1 MSIEVFGIVYKA
13 TNLINGK
20 IYIGQTA
27 QTLSKRRKAHENLA
41 GKSTAYFHRA
51 LAKYGFENFHWEMV
65 EACQSKDHRFERE
78 IFWIE
83 HFACMAPL
91 GYNSAEGGKGGA
103 YLETHKQR
111 ISLAMSG
118 RKLSAET
125 RQKLSAAHKGKKLSL
140 DHIAALRSK
149 IGEKNHFFGRAHSEE
164 TRKRIGEKS
173 KGRNWATGMNAGSWA
188 DADRALILE
197 CYFRKMSNKDMIA
210 SHLERTGRK
219 IGIKALMRVFRELG
233 LHISE
238 TRGRR
243 GLIER
248 HAFIESNSIEVFY
261 ERLRSFTLVDDSES
275 VPCSLLTS
283 SSTSL
288 HPL

>member
-1 MSIEVFGIVYKA
+1 MSDAAYGIVYKV
-13 TNLINGK
+13 TNLIDGK
-20 IYIGQTA
+20 IYVGQTV
-27 QTLSKRRKAHENLA
+27 QTLWRRRRAHENVVA
-41 GKSTAYFHRA
+41 QSTAYFHRA
-51 LAKYGFENFHWEMV
+51 LKKHGFENFLWEEV
-65 EACQSKDHRFERE
+65 ETCYSKEQLFARE

-83 HFACMAPL
+83 HFQCMAPA

-103 YLETHKQR
+103 YLESHKQR
-111 ISLAMSG
+111 IAEAMRNRIVSPQT
-118 RKLSAET
+118 RAKLSAIQ
-125 RQKLSAAHKGKKLSL
+125 RGKKLSET
-140 DHIAALRSK
+140 HIDVLRSK

-173 KGRNWATGMNAGSWA
+173 KGRNWATGDKAGSWA
-188 DADRALILE
+188 DADRSVILE
-197 CYFRKMSNKDMIA
+197 CYFQKMSNKDMIA
-210 SHLERTGRK
+210 AHLERTGRK

-248 HAFIESNSIEVFY
+248 HDFIESNKVEVFY
-261 ERLRSFTLVDDSES
+261 ERLRSLTLPDASES
-275 VPCSLLTS
+275 ALCSRPTS
-283 SSTSL
+283 SSMPP